1 MSQKSMPETEKL
13 DLSFLDF
20 PQEESPFE
28 EQLDNS
34 RSEQENSI
42 ESLQKMAEDSEA
54 KGQWETAI
62 DRYQKIL
69 EIQPNNVAARIK
81 LANAFQELNK
91 IEEAIAYYQNA
102 IAINPNLPF
111 RVYLNLGDA
120 LYEKEQLD
128 EAIAAYQ
135 HASQLQPNLPFRY
148 YQILSELL
156 VKTERLEEAM
166 VYYQK
171 AVELKPNSQGLYLNL
186 AKIAGKISDFDVA
199 IASYKKAIELKQNT
213 PFWVY
218 KNLGDALENKGRLD
232 EAIASYQKALE
243 LKPDLFWGY
252 YNLGNIFTKQSKTD
266 EAIAAYKRASEIDPN
281 LFMSQ
286 HSKNQAISERKHKAM
301 PPQQEAETIKNVLK
315 SEAHKYFIEPFIPHQ
330 EGDNCYMVEKGQDL
344 TGETCELGLPVPP
357 QDIWFG
363 PHGHDVNRYLRSGKE
378 VVDKMLAILKKAG
391 VSKLENSKILEF
403 GCAEGRLIRWLKP
416 FYFDNEIWGVDIVS
430 SRIIWCQRNLGE
442 YFQFA
447 TNTIFPHLPFEDRYF
462 DLIYAGSVFT
472 HIDDLADTW
481 MLELRR
487 ILKPNALLYVT
498 IADKHSLE
506 LHVNSKNARVER
518 VFSRYPEGK
527 ELSQVDFGKLVLG
540 RSQRSQIYYDV
551 EEFCK
556 RLNRF
561 FNVISINEEAYMTQT
576 GVLLQKK

>member
-1 MSQKSMPETEKL
+1 MSQQSNPETKQL

-20 PQEESPFE
+20 PQEENPLK
-28 EQLDNS
+28 EQFNNS
-34 RSEQENSI
+34 QPKQENSI

-54 KGQWETAI
+54 KGEWQKVI

-69 EIQPNNVAARIK
+69 EIEPHNLAAFIK
-81 LANAFQELNK
+81 LAKAFQQLNQ
-91 IEEAIAYYQNA
+91 IEEAIAYYQKA

-120 LYEKEQLD
+120 LYEKERLD
-128 EAIAAYQ
+128 EAIASYQ
-135 HASQLQPNLPFRY
+135 KASELQPNLPFRY
-148 YQILSELL
+148 YKILAEIL
-156 VKTERLEEAM
+156 VKTERFNEAM

-171 AVELKPNSQGLYLNL
+171 AVELKPNSQGLYLNS
-186 AKIAGKISDFDVA
+186 AKIAGKIGAFDAA
-199 IASYKKAIELKQNT
+199 ITNYQKAIKLKQNQ

-218 KNLGDALENKGRLD
+218 KNLGDALENQGRLD
-232 EAIASYQKALE
+232 EAIANYQKALE

-252 YNLGNIFTKQSKTD
+252 YNLGNIFTKQGKTD

-286 HSKNQAISERKHKAM
+286 HSKNQAISERKNKTTA
-301 PPQQEAETIKNVLK
+301 PKQEAETIKNVLK

-330 EGDNCYMVEKGQDL
+330 EGDNCYIVEKGRDL

-363 PHGHDVNRYLRSGKE
+363 PHGNDVNRYLRSGKE

-391 VSKLENSKILEF
+391 VSQFKNSKILEF

-462 DLIYAGSVFT
+462 DLIYAGSVLT

-481 MLELRR
+481 LLELRR

-506 LHVNSKNARVER
+506 LHLTSKNARVER
-518 VFSRYPEGK
+518 VFTRYPEGK
-527 ELSQVDFGKLVLG
+527 ELSKVDFGKLVLG

-551 EEFCK
+551 EEFCH

-561 FNVISINEEAYMTQT
+561 FNVISIDEEAYMTQT
-576 GVLLQKK
+576 AVLLQKK